1 MTVSVK
7 ATPATPVKVPGAT
20 TRSVTGGPSDRVST
34 ARNGTTGAK
43 PVCSQPVTS
52 TTMWANVDVW
62 TQTRPVASTAT
73 SAAAGTVAPATK
85 LRFDASGGVDPHGYT
100 VAKPAWSGSVTVTF
114 TTAPVAPPGATGTA
128 TSVTGPEVWRV
139 SSTRWGATAW
149 NGWPAGSHPS
159 RSTMTSAAD
168 IV

>member
-20 TRSVTGGPSDRVST
+20 TRSVTGGPSDRVSM
-34 ARNGTTGAK
+34 ARYGTTGAK
-43 PVCSQPVTS
+43 PVCSQPATS
-52 TTMWANVDVW
+52 TTTWAGVDVW
-62 TQTRPVASTAT
+62 THTRPVPSTDT

-100 VAKPAWSGSVTVTF
+100 VAKPASSGSVTVTF
-114 TTAPVAPPGATGTA
+114 TTAPVAPVGATGTA

-139 SSTRWGATAW
+139 SSAMGKTARTAGRPVATRRG
-149 NGWPAGSHPS
+149 
-159 RSTMTSAAD
+159 RR
-168 IV
+168 